1 MSEIRLSDIL
11 GVRANGPVYG
21 RQGVRFFY
29 HFIDDAEG
37 TKAAGHYKCKEI
49 EMIEV
54 SAGPGDKRVV
64 PATDKHRSDYAGLYK
79 DWKDSEGPAVAGF
92 PIFQWPLITRMACI
106 ELAHYGLKT
115 LEQLAEV
122 DEGKRQKLGALAEW
136 CDRAK
141 DYLELSKEPKS
152 VMTKLKEENKALLR
166 KLQKTEDQLALIL
179 QRVSA
184 AEGIRLEHVSP

>member
-11 GVRANGPVYG
+11 GSRANGPIYG

-29 HFIDDAEG
+29 HFIDDVEG

-54 SAGPGDKRVV
+54 SSSPGDRRVV
-64 PATDKHRSDYAGLYK
+64 PVTDRHRTDYAALYRE
-79 DWKDSEGPAVAGF
+79 WKETEGPGVAGF
-92 PIFQWPLITRMACI
+92 PIYQWPLVTRMACI

-115 LEQLAEV
+115 LEQLSEL
-122 DEGKRQKLGALAEW
+122 DDGKRQKLGALAEW

-141 DYLELSKEPKS
+141 DYLELAKEPKS
-152 VMTKLKEENKALLR
+152 VMTKIKEENKTLLR
-166 KLQKTEDQLALIL
+166 KLQKTEDQLALML

-184 AEGIRLEHVSP
+184 SEGIRIENVSA